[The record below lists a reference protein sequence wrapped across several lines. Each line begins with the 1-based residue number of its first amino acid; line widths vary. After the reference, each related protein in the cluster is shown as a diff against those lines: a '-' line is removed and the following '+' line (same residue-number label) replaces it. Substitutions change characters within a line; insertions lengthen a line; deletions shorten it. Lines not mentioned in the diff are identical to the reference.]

1 MLTYY
6 RYKVEKGMM
15 DISEVPQPYQDM
27 LSAEMNPPTQEPTL
41 EADPIEETTVTE

>member
-15 DISEVPQPYQDM
+15 TLEEVPQPYRDM
-27 LSAEMNPPTQEPTL
+27 LRSEGYL
-41 EADPIEETTVTE
+41 EEGSVSSK